1 MTCYHGN
8 YDSHLCLFTSQND
21 SKKVTLEI
29 EIFCFYLFTFYQPT
43 KVQNRQEQMLNTVSR
58 LVYGMPHGLNGFMI
72 SFSLIHLL

>member
-1 MTCYHGN
+1 MTCYHGY

-58 LVYGMPHGLNGFMI
+58 LVYATWVEWVHDKF
-72 SFSLIHLL
+72 